1 MLQRR
6 LVRRRPRVIV
16 ACIAAFCL
24 HAAAAI
30 AQDLGGEPEP
40 ANVRARIGPLM
51 LNPTL
56 ALTNAGVDDNVFN
69 DPASAAPK
77 RDFTLTL
84 TPRTELWLRA
94 GPTWVTGTVKED
106 INWYQR
112 YSSERSA
119 NTTYDLGWRVP
130 LSRVLL
136 RMSTTFSDSRER
148 PGFEIDARA
157 DRRQFGYAGSAEYRA
172 LSRTFIG
179 VAASRDRV
187 RFDDQA
193 TFFGA
198 NLHDEL
204 NRVSTSY
211 SVTVREQLTALT
223 AVTFAASDARDR
235 FDLARERDSEA
246 KSVSAGLAFD
256 RAALISGSASIG
268 YTKFSLDDRSVPGYA
283 GLTTLVNLSYTA
295 LESTRITLSANRSVQ
310 YSFDVAQPYY
320 LLTGYTASLAQ
331 QIFGPV
337 DIVGRVGRQS
347 LAYRDRVGAVV
358 VAPNRTDEVVT
369 YGGGVG
375 YHLGKSL
382 RLGVNVDRSER
393 TSPLESR
400 TYRGLRYGTA
410 LTYGI

>member
-1 MLQRR
+1 ML
-6 LVRRRPRVIV
+6 RRPPLRRCARAIL

-24 HAAAAI
+24 DAAPAT

-40 ANVRARIGPLM
+40 TNVRARIGPLM
-51 LNPTL
+51 LNPTI

-84 TPRTELWLRA
+84 TPSTELWLRA
-94 GPTWVTGTVKED
+94 GPTWVTGTIKED
-106 INWYQR
+106 INWYQQ

-119 NTTYDLGWRVP
+119 NTTYNLGWRVP

-157 DRRQFGYAGSAEYRA
+157 DRRQLGYSGTAEYRA

-187 RFDDQA
+187 RFADEA
-193 TFFGA
+193 TFFGT

-211 SVTVREQLTALT
+211 SLTVREQLTALT
-223 AVTFAASDARDR
+223 AITFAASDARDR
-235 FDLARERDSEA
+235 FDLAHDRDS
-246 KSVSAGLAFD
+246 KSNSVSAGLAFD

-268 YTKFSLDDRSVPGYA
+268 YTKFSVDDRSVPAYA

-295 LESTRITLSANRSVQ
+295 LESTRIALSANRSVQ

-320 LLTGYTASLAQ
+320 LLTGYTASVAQ

-337 DIVGRVGRQS
+337 DVVARIGHQS
-347 LAYRDRVGAVV
+347 LAYRDRAGAQIA
-358 VAPNRTDEVVT
+358 APNRTDEVVT

-375 YHLGKSL
+375 YHLGNSL
-382 RLGVNVDRSER
+382 RLGVNIDRSER
-393 TSPLESR
+393 SSPVENR